1 LTSLPTFTIQ
11 ISCARYSA
19 ATASASGA
27 IDKCRERLKVEE
39 LCLREARRLQ
49 SMFVFCK
56 AGYGVKTRL
65 GGASPQPAADAPPA
79 FDYVTLKTIGGN
91 ENDRGERKRSGEDR

>member
-1 LTSLPTFTIQ
+1 
-11 ISCARYSA
+11 
-19 ATASASGA
+19 
-27 IDKCRERLKVEE
+27 
-39 LCLREARRLQ
+39 
-49 SMFVFCK
+49 MFVFCK

-91 ENDRGERKRSGEDR
+91 ENDRGEKKTIGGRPLGSLMHPE

>member
-1 LTSLPTFTIQ
+1 
-11 ISCARYSA
+11 
-19 ATASASGA
+19 
-27 IDKCRERLKVEE
+27 
-39 LCLREARRLQ
+39 
-49 SMFVFCK
+49 MFVFCK

-91 ENDRGERKRSGEDR
+91 ENDRGKTVRIFDAPGVRDAELVYTKVEVNFRCWR